1 MSSLYYENNT
11 LVSYS
16 KYRIIYWLC
25 ISNHKICGVSFLRIT
40 AFDFAVGK
48 EKAVFLW
55 FVTLS
60 SPFFSPFPP
69 SFSSWIIQFLALW
82 GRLGGRGSAVSSQVW
97 THLQVCC
104 GGLVKDVEGKL
115 NEAVSP
121 VEGWGGLVWDTPVEG
136 WLASRA
142 QVDCGVN

>member
-1 MSSLYYENNT
+1 MKTIHLFPIPNTELYIGYAFQTTKSVVFPFWESLLLILQWE
-11 LVSYS
+11 
-16 KYRIIYWLC
+16 
-25 ISNHKICGVSFLRIT
+25 
-40 AFDFAVGK
+40 K